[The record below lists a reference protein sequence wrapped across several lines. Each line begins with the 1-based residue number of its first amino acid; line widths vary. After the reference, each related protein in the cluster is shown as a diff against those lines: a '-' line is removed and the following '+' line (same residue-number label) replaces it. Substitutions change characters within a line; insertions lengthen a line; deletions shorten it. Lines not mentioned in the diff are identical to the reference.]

1 MALGIEDLAVGHW
14 TDPVGLTGCTV
25 VVPPPGNVAA
35 ASVRGGGPG
44 TRETDLLQ
52 PQAHVEGVS
61 ALLLTGGSAFGL
73 AAAQG
78 VVDWCERRGLGYGR
92 FGRPIPIVPAAVL
105 FDLMVGDWEAR
116 PGPAEGEA
124 ACLAASTAE
133 GPLGNVGAGMGA
145 TVGKTAGPDF
155 MTKGGLGWSVVEAGP
170 VTVGALVA
178 VNAGGDVLAED
189 GTVLA
194 GTRAPGGAMAA
205 LRERLTAPAGDGEVP
220 PGDGGVRPEP
230 VPPGGSTTLAVVA
243 TNATL
248 TKGEVHRV
256 AVQAHDGMARAIF
269 PVHTSFDGDT
279 VFAVAVPRVPAAM
292 DLVAFLAEEA
302 LAAAI
307 RAGVRAAGSVAGIPA
322 ASDLRRGAGGG

>member
-1 MALGIEDLAVGHW
+1 
-14 TDPVGLTGCTV
+14 
-25 VVPPPGNVAA
+25 
-35 ASVRGGGPG
+35 
-44 TRETDLLQ
+44 Q

-78 VVDWCERRGLGYGR
+78 VVDWGERRGLGYGR

-116 PGPAEGEA
+116 PGPAQGEA

-205 LRERLTAPAGDGEVP
+205 LRERLTAPPAGDGE
-220 PGDGGVRPEP
+220 VRPEP

-243 TNATL
+243 TNAAL

-269 PVHTSFDGDT
+269 PVHTSYDGDT

-307 RAGVRAAGSVAGIPA
+307 RSGVRAAGSVAGIPA

>member
-25 VVPPPGNVAA
+25 VVPPPDNVAA

-61 ALLLTGGSAFGL
+61 AVLLTGGSAFGL

-78 VVDWCERRGLGYGR
+78 VVAWCERRGLGYGR

-124 ACLAASTAE
+124 ACLAASTAD
-133 GPLGNVGAGMGA
+133 GPLGNVGAGTGA
-145 TVGKTAGPDF
+145 TVGKTAGPEH
-155 MTKGGLGWSVVEAGP
+155 MTKGGLGWAVVEAGP
-170 VTVGALVA
+170 VTVGALAA

-194 GTRAPGGAMAA
+194 GARVPGGARTA
-205 LRERLTAPAGDGEVP
+205 LRELLVNPPGPDGEVRTGP
-220 PGDGGVRPEP
+220 P
-230 VPPGGSTTLAVVA
+230 PPGGSTTLGLVA

-248 TKGEVHRV
+248 TKSDVHRV
-256 AVQAHDGMARAIF
+256 AVQAHDGMARAIL

-279 VFAVAVPRVPAAM
+279 VFAVAVPRVQASM

-307 RAGVRAAGSVAGIPA
+307 RAGVRAAGPVAGIPA
-322 ASDLRRGAGGG
+322 ATDLGRGAGGE

>member
-25 VVPPPGNVAA
+25 VVPPPQNVAA
-35 ASVRGGGPG
+35 ACVRGGGPG

-52 PQAHVEGVS
+52 PQAHIEGVS
-61 ALLLTGGSAFGL
+61 AVLLTGGSAFGL

-78 VVDWCERRGLGYGR
+78 VVDWCERRGLGYAR
-92 FGRPIPIVPAAVL
+92 FGPPIPIVPAAVL
-105 FDLMVGDWEAR
+105 FDLAVGDWAAR

-124 ACLAASTAE
+124 ACLAATTAE

-145 TVGKTAGPDF
+145 TVGKAAGPEH
-155 MTKGGLGWSVVEAGP
+155 MTKGGLGWAVVEAGP
-170 VTVGALVA
+170 VTVGALAA
-178 VNAGGDVLAED
+178 VNAGGDVLDED

-194 GTRAPGGAMAA
+194 GARVPGGARTAI
-205 LRERLTAPAGDGEVP
+205 RERLAEPAPDGE
-220 PGDGGVRPEP
+220 VRPEP

-243 TNATL
+243 TNAAL

-269 PVHTSFDGDT
+269 PVHTSYDGDT
-279 VFAVAVPRVPAAM
+279 VFTLAVPRVPAAM

-307 RAGVRAAGSVAGIPA
+307 RAGVRAAGPVAGIPA
-322 ASDLRRGAGGG
+322 ASDLGRGPGGE

>member
-1 MALGIEDLAVGHW
+1 VALGVDDLAVGHW

-52 PQAHVEGVS
+52 PQAHVEAVS
-61 ALLLTGGSAFGL
+61 AVLLTGGSAFGL

-105 FDLMVGDWEAR
+105 FDLAVGDWDAR

-124 ACLAASTAE
+124 ACQAATLAD
-133 GPLGNVGAGMGA
+133 GPQGNVGAGMGC
-145 TVGKTAGPDF
+145 TVGKTAGPDH
-155 MTKGGLGWSVVEAGP
+155 MTKGGLGWSVIEAGP

-189 GTVLA
+189 GSVLA
-194 GTRAPGGAMAA
+194 GARVPGGARAA
-205 LRERLTAPAGDGEVP
+205 LRERLAAPPTGDGEV
-220 PGDGGVRPEP
+220 RPEP
-230 VPPGGSTTLAVVA
+230 AVPPGGSTTLAVVA

-248 TKGEVHRV
+248 TKAEVHRV
-256 AVQAHDGMARAIF
+256 AVQAHDGMARAIS
-269 PVHTSFDGDT
+269 PVHTSYDGDT

-307 RAGVRAAGSVAGIPA
+307 RSGVRAAVAVAGIPA
-322 ASDLRRGAGGG
+322 ASELGRGAGGD

>member
-52 PQAHVEGVS
+52 PQAHVEGAS
-61 ALLLTGGSAFGL
+61 AVLLTGGSAFGL

-78 VVDWCERRGLGYGR
+78 VAAWCERRGLGYGR

-124 ACLAASTAE
+124 ACLAATTDD

-145 TVGKTAGPDF
+145 TVGKTAGPEH

-170 VTVGALVA
+170 ITVGALAV
-178 VNAGGDVLAED
+178 VNAGGDVLGED

-194 GTRAPGGAMAA
+194 GARVPGGARAA
-205 LRERLTAPAGDGEVP
+205 LRQLLTAVGPDGEV
-220 PGDGGVRPEP
+220 RPDP

-243 TNATL
+243 TNAAL

-307 RAGVRAAGSVAGIPA
+307 RAGVRAAGPVAGIPA
-322 ASDLRRGAGGG
+322 ASDLRRGAGEE

>member
-1 MALGIEDLAVGHW
+1 VALGIEDLAVGHW

-25 VVPPPGNVAA
+25 VVPPSGNVAA

-61 ALLLTGGSAFGL
+61 AVLLTGGSAFGL

-78 VVDWCERRGLGYGR
+78 VVAWCERRGLGYGR

-105 FDLMVGDWEAR
+105 FDLAVGDWEAR

-124 ACLAASTAE
+124 ACLAAVTAD

-155 MTKGGLGWSVVEAGP
+155 MTKGGLGWAVVEAGP
-170 VTVGALVA
+170 VTVGALAA
-178 VNAGGDVLAED
+178 VNAGGDVLEED

-194 GTRAPGGAMAA
+194 GARVPGGARAA
-205 LRERLTAPAGDGEVP
+205 IRERLAEPGPDGE
-220 PGDGGVRPEP
+220 VRPEP
-230 VPPGGSTTLAVVA
+230 VPPGNTTLGVVA
-243 TNATL
+243 TNAAL
-248 TKGEVHRV
+248 SKGEVHRV
-256 AVQAHDGMARAIF
+256 AVQAHDGMARAIY

-279 VFAVAVPRVPAAM
+279 VFAVAVPRVPATM

-307 RAGVRAAGSVAGIPA
+307 RAGVRAAGPVAGIPA
-322 ASDLRRGAGGG
+322 ASDLRRGAGGE

>member
-1 MALGIEDLAVGHW
+1 VALGIEDLAVGHW

-61 ALLLTGGSAFGL
+61 AVLLTGGSAFGL

-78 VVDWCERRGLGYGR
+78 VVAWCERRGLGYGR

-105 FDLMVGDWEAR
+105 FDLAVGDWEAR

-124 ACLAASTAE
+124 ACLAAVTAD

-155 MTKGGLGWSVVEAGP
+155 MTKGGLGWAVVEAGP
-170 VTVGALVA
+170 VTVGALAA
-178 VNAGGDVLAED
+178 VNAGGDVLDED
-189 GTVLA
+189 GSVLA
-194 GTRAPGGAMAA
+194 GARVPGGARAA
-205 LRERLTAPAGDGEVP
+205 IRERLAEPGPDGEI
-220 PGDGGVRPEP
+220 RPEP
-230 VPPGGSTTLAVVA
+230 VPPGNTTLGVVA

-256 AVQAHDGMARAIF
+256 AVQAHDGMARAIY

-279 VFAVAVPRVPAAM
+279 VFAVAVPRVQATM

-307 RAGVRAAGSVAGIPA
+307 RAGVRAAGPVAGIPA
-322 ASDLRRGAGGG
+322 ASDLRRGAGGE

>member
-1 MALGIEDLAVGHW
+1 VALGIEDLAVGHW
-14 TDPVGLTGCTV
+14 TDPIGLTGCTV

-52 PQAHVEGVS
+52 PQAHVESVS

-124 ACLAASTAE
+124 ACLAAVPAD
-133 GPLGNVGAGMGA
+133 GPMGNLGAGMGC
-145 TVGKTAGPDF
+145 TVGKVAGPDL

-194 GTRAPGGAMAA
+194 GTRAPGGALAV
-205 LRERLTAPAGDGEVP
+205 LRERLTAPPASGDGE
-220 PGDGGVRPEP
+220 VRPEP

-243 TNATL
+243 TNAIL

-256 AVQAHDGMARAIF
+256 ATQAHDGMARAIV
-269 PVHTSFDGDT
+269 PVHTSYDGDT

-307 RAGVRAAGSVAGIPA
+307 RAGVRAAGPVAGIPA
-322 ASDLRRGAGGG
+322 AADLRRGAGGD

>member
-25 VVPPPGNVAA
+25 VVPPAGNLAA

-61 ALLLTGGSAFGL
+61 AVLLTGGSAFGL

-78 VVDWCERRGLGYGR
+78 VVDWCERRGLGYAR

-105 FDLMVGDWEAR
+105 FDLGVGDWEAR

-124 ACLAASTAE
+124 ACLAAATAD
-133 GPLGNVGAGMGA
+133 GPMGNVGAGMGA
-145 TVGKTAGPDF
+145 TVGKTAGPEH
-155 MTKGGLGWSVVEAGP
+155 MTKGGLGWAVVEAGS
-170 VTVGALVA
+170 VTVGALAA
-178 VNAGGDVLAED
+178 VNAGGDVLDED

-194 GTRAPGGAMAA
+194 GARVPGGARTA
-205 LRERLTAPAGDGEVP
+205 LRELLATPTGDGE
-220 PGDGGVRPEP
+220 VRPEP

-243 TNATL
+243 TNASL
-248 TKGEVHRV
+248 TKAEVHRV

-279 VFAVAVPRVPAAM
+279 VFTVAVPRVPAAM

-322 ASDLRRGAGGG
+322 ASELGRGPGGT

>member
-1 MALGIEDLAVGHW
+1 VALGIEDLAVGHW

-25 VVPPPGNVAA
+25 VIPPPANVAA

-52 PQAHVEGVS
+52 PQAHVEAVS
-61 ALLLTGGSAFGL
+61 AVLLTGGSAFGL

-78 VVDWCERRGLGYGR
+78 VVDWCERRGLGYAR

-105 FDLMVGDWEAR
+105 FDLAVGDWDAR
-116 PGPAEGEA
+116 PGPAQGEA
-124 ACLAASTAE
+124 ACKAATTTD
-133 GPLGNVGAGMGA
+133 GPMGNVGAGTGA
-145 TVGKTAGPDF
+145 TVGKAGGPEH
-155 MTKGGLGWSVVEAGP
+155 MTKGGLGWAVVEAGP

-178 VNAGGDVLAED
+178 VNAGGDVLDGD

-194 GTRAPGGAMAA
+194 GTRVPGGAMAA
-205 LRERLTAPAGDGEVP
+205 IRERLAAGQGREAL
-220 PGDGGVRPEP
+220 PEA
-230 VPPGGSTTLAVVA
+230 VPPGGSTTLGLVA

-256 AVQAHDGMARAIF
+256 AVQAHDGMARAIR

-279 VFAVAVPRVPAAM
+279 VFALAVPRVAAAM

-302 LAAAI
+302 VAAAI
-307 RAGVRAAGSVAGIPA
+307 RAGVRAAAPVAGIPA
-322 ASDLRRGAGGG
+322 ASEVWRGGGGE

>member
-1 MALGIEDLAVGHW
+1 VALGIEDLAVGHW

-61 ALLLTGGSAFGL
+61 AVLLTGGSAFGL

-78 VVDWCERRGLGYGR
+78 VVAWCERRGLGYGR

-105 FDLMVGDWEAR
+105 FDLAVGDWEAR

-124 ACLAASTAE
+124 ACLAAVTAD

-155 MTKGGLGWSVVEAGP
+155 MTKGGLGWAVVEAGP
-170 VTVGALVA
+170 VTVGALAA
-178 VNAGGDVLAED
+178 VNAGGDVLEED

-194 GTRAPGGAMAA
+194 GARVPGGARAA
-205 LRERLTAPAGDGEVP
+205 IRERLAEPGPDGE
-220 PGDGGVRPEP
+220 VRPEP
-230 VPPGGSTTLAVVA
+230 VPPGNTTLGVIA
-243 TNATL
+243 TNAAL

-256 AVQAHDGMARAIF
+256 AVQAHDGMARAIY

-279 VFAVAVPRVPAAM
+279 VFAVAVPRVQATM

-307 RAGVRAAGSVAGIPA
+307 RAGVRAAGPVAGIPA
-322 ASDLRRGAGGG
+322 ASDLRRGAGGE

>member
-1 MALGIEDLAVGHW
+1 VSLGIEDLAVGHW

-25 VVPPPGNVAA
+25 VIPPPGNRAA

-61 ALLLTGGSAFGL
+61 AALLTGGSAFGL

-105 FDLMVGDWEAR
+105 FDLAVGDWEAR

-124 ACLAASTAE
+124 ACLAATTAD
-133 GPLGNVGAGMGA
+133 GPQGNVGAGMGA
-145 TVGKTAGPDF
+145 TVGKTAGPDH
-155 MTKGGLGWSVVEAGP
+155 MTKGGLGWAVVEAGP
-170 VTVGALVA
+170 VTVGALAA
-178 VNAGGDVLAED
+178 VNAGGDVLDEH
-189 GTVLA
+189 GGVLA
-194 GTRAPGGAMAA
+194 GARVPGGARTA
-205 LRERLTAPAGDGEVP
+205 LRERLASPSGDGEV
-220 PGDGGVRPEP
+220 P
-230 VPPGGSTTLAVVA
+230 VPPGGSTTLGVVA
-243 TNATL
+243 TNADL
-248 TKGEVHRV
+248 TKAEVHRV

-279 VFAVAVPRVPAAM
+279 VFALAVPRVPATM

-307 RAGVRAAGSVAGIPA
+307 RAGVRAAGPVAGIPA
-322 ASDLRRGAGGG
+322 ASDLRGGGE

>member
-25 VVPPPGNVAA
+25 AIPPPGNVAA

-52 PQAHVEGVS
+52 PQAHVEAVS
-61 ALLLTGGSAFGL
+61 AVLLTGGSAFGL

-78 VVDWCERRGLGYGR
+78 VVAWCERRGLGYAR

-105 FDLMVGDWEAR
+105 FDLAVGDWDAR
-116 PGPAEGEA
+116 PGPAQGEA
-124 ACLAASTAE
+124 ACEAATTAD
-133 GPLGNVGAGMGA
+133 GPMGNVGAGMGA
-145 TVGKTAGPDF
+145 TVGKAGGPEH
-155 MTKGGLGWSVVEAGP
+155 MTKGGLGWAVVEAGP
-170 VTVGALVA
+170 VTVGAMVA
-178 VNAGGDVLAED
+178 VNAGGDVLDED

-194 GTRAPGGAMAA
+194 GTRVPGGAMAA
-205 LRERLTAPAGDGEVP
+205 IRERLTAGQGQEAL
-220 PGDGGVRPEP
+220 PEA
-230 VPPGGSTTLAVVA
+230 VPPGGSTTLGLVA
-243 TNATL
+243 TNAAL

-256 AVQAHDGMARAIF
+256 AVQAHDGMARAIR

-279 VFAVAVPRVPAAM
+279 VFALAVPRVAAAM

-302 LAAAI
+302 VAAAI
-307 RAGVRAAGSVAGIPA
+307 RAGVRAAGPVAGIPA
-322 ASDLRRGAGGG
+322 ASEVWRGAGGK